1 MAERFNKD
9 IAGSKLVVFDQCGHV
24 PNFEKPAEFNA
35 AVIKF
40 LTERSINMK
49 FKVGD
54 SAEITKKI
62 DQADIDAFANVT
74 GDHNP
79 VHVDEE
85 FAKTTRFGRRIAH
98 GMLTASL
105 ISSVLANKLPGEG
118 SVYLGQIAPVRC
130 ACVSRRRD
138 HCARHRQRD
147 SRRQTDLKLETICVN
162 QRDEIVIR
170 GEATVL
176 CSLWSLCYR
185 C

>member
-1 MAERFNKD
+1 M
-9 IAGSKLVVFDQCGHV
+9 
-24 PNFEKPAEFNA
+24 NF
-35 AVIKF
+35 
-40 LTERSINMK
+40 S
-49 FKVGD
+49 VGD
-54 SAEITKKI
+54 SAEITKTME
-62 DQADIDAFANVT
+62 QADIDAFADVT

-118 SVYLGQIAPVRC
+118 SVYLGQTLQFVAPVFPG
-130 ACVSRRRD
+130 D
-138 HCARHRQRD
+138 EITARVTVKEIRED
-147 SRRQTDLKLETICVN
+147 KPILKLETICIN

-176 CSLWSLCYR
+176 AADKCR
-185 C
+185 